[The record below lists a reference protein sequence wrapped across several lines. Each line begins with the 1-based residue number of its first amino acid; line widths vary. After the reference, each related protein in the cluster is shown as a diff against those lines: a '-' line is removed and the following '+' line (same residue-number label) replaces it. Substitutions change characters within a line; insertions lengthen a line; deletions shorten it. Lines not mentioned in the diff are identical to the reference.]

1 VTIRSIALAL
11 LAACGAGAEGPEQLT
26 TAVTNAPTEIRADC
40 ALAAVRCS
48 HCHTLDRVVN
58 APAGEPA
65 FWQEHVH
72 RMRLY
77 PSSDIRP
84 DEEAPIVRCL
94 VYRSFGPDGLAAPA
108 VAQ

>member
-1 VTIRSIALAL
+1 MTTRLLALAL
-11 LAACGAGAEGPEQLT
+11 VAACGVMAEGPEQLT
-26 TAVTNAPTEIRADC
+26 SAVASAPPEIRSDC

-58 APAGEPA
+58 APANDPE

-72 RMRLY
+72 RMRLN
-77 PSSDIRP
+77 PGSEIRP
-84 DEEAPIVRCL
+84 DEERPIVRCL
-94 VYRSFGPDGLAAPA
+94 VYRSFGPEALAAPA